1 MKMPR
6 ALDAAFER
14 FKDKTIFIQEDKS
27 VSYSNFKNLISSFV
41 EKINSSNI
49 NKKSII
55 YYRAGNAI
63 NDIALLL
70 ALVELKLTICLISD
84 DASEEQL
91 MQYNESLAANYV
103 VKLSSDKSKFVV
115 EQRAPNFSSIPKL
128 VKDVQD
134 RDHCCIILFSSG
146 SSGKPKA
153 IVYDFEK
160 IVNKFSI
167 NSRSFVFFP
176 VLKIDHFGGLNT
188 LLGIISSGSSA
199 VLDTDKTVHN
209 AIKLIQKHQIQILP
223 ATPTFLK
230 LLLLAP
236 NFASVDLSSI
246 KVITYGTEPMPSSLL
261 DHLNQ
266 KLPGVKLKQTYG
278 LSEVGVL
285 ATRSENSNSTFVKIG
300 GDGFEWKI
308 KDNILWIKSDFAME
322 GYIGLDAP
330 FDDEG
335 FFNTQDLVEVKGDYI
350 KFLGRDSELI
360 NIGGLK
366 VYPQEI
372 EDVLMTHPL
381 VADVT
386 CSSQYNSLVGT
397 IIEADVVI
405 KHDTNARELKKE
417 LRSLCKKNLEKYKV
431 PSRFIFSEKIVFSDR
446 MKKKR

>member
-1 MKMPR
+1 MPR
-6 ALDAAFER
+6 TLDAAFEH

-27 VSYSNFKNLISSFV
+27 VSYANFKKLISSFV
-41 EKINSSNI
+41 EKINLSNI
-49 NKKSII
+49 NKKGII
-55 YYRAGNAI
+55 YYRAGNSI

-91 MQYNESLAANYV
+91 MQYNESLAANHV

-115 EQRAPNFSSIPKL
+115 EQRAPNFSAIPKL

-199 VLDTDKTVHN
+199 VLDNDKTVHK
-209 AIKLIQKHQIQILP
+209 AIKLIQKHRIQILP

-285 ATRSENSNSTFVKIG
+285 ATSSENSNSTFVKIG
-300 GDGFEWKI
+300 GNGFEWKI

-330 FDDEG
+330 FDEEG

-360 NIGGLK
+360 NIAGLK

-386 CSSQYNSLVGT
+386 CSSQSNSLVGT
-397 IIEADVVI
+397 IIQADVVI
-405 KHDTNARELKKE
+405 KHDANARELKKE
-417 LRSLCKKNLEKYKV
+417 LRLLCEKNLEKYKV
-431 PSRFIFSEKIVFSDR
+431 PSRFIFSEKIVFSER